1 MVIVEF
7 HNFTKAITALMSDDE
22 YRQLQAALVENP
34 ALGEL
39 LQGTGGLR
47 KLCWSLPGRGKRGG
61 VRIIYYWWVR
71 RKQLLMLLAYPK
83 NVQAE
88 LTDAQRRLLAKLVEE
103 ELQDG

>member
-7 HNFTKAITALMSDDE
+7 PNFTKAITALMSDDE

-34 ALGEL
+34 ALGKL

-47 KLCWSLPGRGKRGG
+47 KLRWSLPGRGKRGG

-88 LTDAQRRLLAKLVEE
+88 LTDTQRRLLAKLVEE